1 MARIYFETKRYDKT
15 LEWLQQLALRTQD
28 VESGYGLVL
37 LVQARVLK
45 GICYES
51 QENDVDALD
60 SYLAAL
66 EVVEKHPDEENKAL
80 SYWLEDCIYRSVL
93 LQLRRK

>member
-15 LEWLQQLALRTQD
+15 LEWLQQLALRSQD

-51 QENDVDALD
+51 QESDADALD

-66 EVVEKHPDEENKAL
+66 EVAEKHPEEENKAL
-80 SYWLEDCIYRSVL
+80 SYWLENCVYRSVL
-93 LQLRRK
+93 LQLRKK